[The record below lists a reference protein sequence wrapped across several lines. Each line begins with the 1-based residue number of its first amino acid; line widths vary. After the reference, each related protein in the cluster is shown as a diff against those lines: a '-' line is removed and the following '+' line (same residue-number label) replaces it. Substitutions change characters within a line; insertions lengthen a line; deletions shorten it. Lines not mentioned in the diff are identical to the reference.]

1 MIETM
6 QKRIEEIK
14 QADRK
19 AYYELANE
27 IGISE
32 YSLYSFM
39 TRDECSANTENKI
52 NSYLRG
58 YLTKDEKLESYRMD
72 NEELKAENERLKSE
86 IKNNKSAYE
95 VELGTYNME
104 CGNLLEENKELAH
117 YLACMTE
124 QRNKANTCLQEIKA
138 IAKAPSPYID
148 NFEIKTATEV
158 GYDYAAIC
166 NELELRLH
174 KVLEL
179 ITKAESEE

>member
-1 MIETM
+1 MIKTM

-58 YLTKDEKLESYRMD
+58 YLTKDEKLESYRLD
-72 NEELKAENERLKSE
+72 NEELKAENERLKARKDKYYQQTLDDE
-86 IKNNKSAYE
+86 IQIN
-95 VELGTYNME
+95 ELLHT
-104 CGNLLEENKELAH
+104 
-117 YLACMTE
+117 
-124 QRNKANTCLQEIKA
+124 LQEIKT
-138 IAKAPSPYID
+138 IVEEDCEFCDDIGGCMDKECRRVRIL
-148 NFEIKTATEV
+148 N
-158 GYDYAAIC
+158 
-166 NELELRLH
+166 
-174 KVLEL
+174 L
-179 ITKAESEE
+179 ITKAEEE

>member
-1 MIETM
+1 MLSVEKTLKQEIE
-6 QKRIEEIK
+6 QWKHEYEVLD
-14 QADRK
+14 ACC
-19 AYYELANE
+19 ELAQ
-27 IGISE
+27 G
-32 YSLYSFM
+32 
-39 TRDECSANTENKI
+39 KI
-52 NSYLRG
+52 A
-58 YLTKDEKLESYRMD
+58 
-72 NEELKAENERLKSE
+72 ELKAENEQLKKYIERMKEPELKVIDANIALENAELKDENERLKSE

-124 QRNKANTCLQEIKA
+124 QRNKANTILQEIKA

-179 ITKAESEE
+179 ITKAGEE